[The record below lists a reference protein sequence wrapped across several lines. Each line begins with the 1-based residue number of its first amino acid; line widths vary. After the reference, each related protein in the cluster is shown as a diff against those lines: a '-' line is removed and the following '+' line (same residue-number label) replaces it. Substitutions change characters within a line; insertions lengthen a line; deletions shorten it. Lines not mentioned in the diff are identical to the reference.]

1 MRRPSYS
8 SALVQSLESRRLLSA
23 GVLDT
28 SFATAGRAVLPFIDG
43 RIIGTQPNGQIIVEQ
58 FTYGSSSVHLW
69 RVNPDGTID
78 STFHSDVLSN
88 FPVPQAP
95 GDTGGSRDGD
105 FKVSPTDGRI
115 AYVVQDAAYP
125 HEVAV
130 LNPDGTPDASFDG
143 DGIRDMTAGL
153 ETWDQ
158 RPVRDLAWQGSNLV
172 VASQRLTAQGS
183 NTQLVSLARL
193 LSDGTT
199 DLIFGVA
206 GETSHADPGGTIPQI
221 GVAPIDNRVL
231 LSLNVTGHVDVT
243 QYSANGQLVSGYGN
257 SGTASIATPSNADGS
272 IGFNV
277 APDGSVYEL
286 ITTGGASTQTGV
298 KLAELT
304 PTGATGVAKTFSFA
318 SGDTNY
324 IGDVKPNQTFRQA
337 DGKWLLIGP
346 SSSTAGGWG
355 VTRLN
360 ADGSKD
366 TTYGTSG
373 TAIADVGYVT
383 GSRAQ
388 VLNDGRV
395 YVGGKQYK
403 SKATF
408 QVVRLTTD
416 LPIFTLNKKGT
427 LVGTTDDRADN
438 ITLSIRAKDGRMIF
452 RDGVFAQS
460 FTTSKVKRIALFTNG
475 GDDVATNNLPLKGI
489 YCESGDGNDT
499 LNGGI
504 GDDVLLGNAG
514 DDQLFGNDGND
525 KLLGGD
531 GNDYCLGG
539 AGKDDLFGDAGV
551 DTLSGAGAND
561 RLFGGAGADNINGG
575 SGTDSS
581 ENDPADTRISVETLL

>member
-1 MRRPSYS
+1 MRCKVEP
-8 SALVQSLESRRLLSA
+8 LESRRLLSA
-23 GVLDT
+23 GVVDT
-28 SFATAGRAVLPFIDG
+28 SFALSGRAILPFVDG
-43 RIIGTQPNGQIIVEQ
+43 RLIGTQPNGQMIVEQ
-58 FTYGSSSVHLW
+58 FSYGSSSVHLW

-78 STFHSDVLSN
+78 STFHSDLLTN
-88 FPVPQAP
+88 FPVPQEP
-95 GDTGGSRDGD
+95 GDTGASRDGD
-105 FKVSPTDGRI
+105 FEVSPTDGRI
-115 AYVVQDAAYP
+115 AYVVQSTGYS

-130 LNPDGTPDASFDG
+130 LNPDGTPDANFDG

-153 ETWDQ
+153 EAWDQ

-172 VASQRLTAQGS
+172 VASQRFVS
-183 NTQLVSLARL
+183 SSDSTQLISLARL
-193 LSDGTT
+193 LGDGTT
-199 DLIFGVA
+199 DLVFGTA
-206 GETSHADPGGTIPQI
+206 GETTHADAGGALPQI
-221 GVAPIDNRVL
+221 GVAAVDNRVL
-231 LSLNVTGHVDVT
+231 LSLNLTGHVDVA
-243 QYSANGQLVSGYGN
+243 QYSANGQPVSGYGAAG
-257 SGTASIATPSNADGS
+257 SASITTPSNADGS
-272 IGFNV
+272 IGFNI

-298 KLAELT
+298 KLVELT
-304 PTGATGVAKTFSFA
+304 PTGATGVSKTFSFA
-318 SGDTNY
+318 SGGANY
-324 IGDVKPNQTFRQA
+324 VGDVKPSQAFRQA

-360 ADGSKD
+360 ADGSID
-366 TTYGTSG
+366 TTYGTSA
-373 TAIADVGYVT
+373 TAIADVGYVA

-388 VLNDGRV
+388 VLSDGRV
-395 YVGGKQYK
+395 YVAGKQYK
-403 SKATF
+403 TKATF
-408 QVVRLTTD
+408 QIVRLTTD

-438 ITLSIRAKDGRMIF
+438 ITLSVRAKDGRMVF

-460 FTTSKVKRIALFTNG
+460 FTTSKIKRIALFTNG
-475 GDDVATNNLPLKGI
+475 GDDVITNNLPLKGI
-489 YCESGDGNDT
+489 YCDAGDGTDT

-504 GDDVLLGNAG
+504 GDDVLLGNTG
-514 DDQLFGNDGND
+514 DDQIFGNDGND

-561 RLFGGAGADNINGG
+561 RLFGGAGADDINGG

-581 ENDPADTRISVETLL
+581 ENDPADARVSIETLL